1 MSLLKSKSRDDL
13 KRDRELDE
21 ARKAGTAP
29 ALKDE
34 LGNDI
39 NPHIPQYISKAPW
52 YLDQGEPSLRHQR
65 VSEVQKAPIDY
76 VTLRG
81 VKNKVALK
89 FRKGAC
95 ENCGAMTHD
104 SKSCVERPRKKGA
117 KYTNENICPDEYI
130 VENTDKGYDAT
141 RDRWSGFDPSTH
153 LQLVEEYRDLEQ
165 ERALNK
171 IMNISKEDELSDE
184 ESKEHS
190 MMNETF
196 DCKDDKTRT
205 TTRNLRIREDT
216 AKYLINLDVNSAFY
230 DPKSRSMRED
240 PLLGVNSC
248 FKGDN
253 YYFNSEE
260 TYKPKELEMFAWE
273 SKSKGVD
280 VDFIANPTKL
290 EKLFNETKEKKEK
303 EMKESKQKLIER
315 FKASEYVNNYEEL
328 KPLSSVTK
336 EDIITF
342 KESEYE
348 FDEAKML
355 GHSQIWGSFYDVEK
369 GLWGYK
375 CCKITNRS
383 QRCNI

>member
-1 MSLLKSKSRDDL
+1 MSSIKSKTRDEL
-13 KRDRELDE
+13 KRERELDE

-34 LGNDI
+34 LGNEI

-65 VSEVQKAPIDY
+65 TNEVQKAPIDF
-76 VTLRG
+76 VTRRG
-81 VKNKVALK
+81 VTNKVAVK

-104 SKSCVERPRKKGA
+104 AKACVERPRKKGA
-117 KYTNENICPDEYI
+117 KFTNENICPDEYI
-130 VENTDKGYDAT
+130 LENSENSYDAT
-141 RDRWSGFDPSTH
+141 RDRWAGFDPTTH
-153 LQLVEEYRDLEQ
+153 LQLVEEYKDLEH

-171 IMNISKEDELSDE
+171 IVNISNEDEFVEDDDKHIE
-184 ESKEHS
+184 K
-190 MMNETF
+190 NETF
-196 DCKDDKTRT
+196 ECKDDKTRT

-240 PLLGVNSC
+240 PLAGVNSY

-260 TYKPKELEMFAWE
+260 TYKPKELEVFAWE
-273 SKSKGVD
+273 SKKKGVD

-290 EKLFNETKEKKEK
+290 EKLYNETKQNEEK
-303 EMKESKQKLIER
+303 EVLERKQKLIER
-315 FKASEYVNNYEEL
+315 FKAKEYIENYKEL
-328 KPLSSVTK
+328 KPLAKVSE
-336 EDIITF
+336 EDII
-342 KESEYE
+342 KYDEQLE
-348 FDEAKML
+348 FDEGKLL
-355 GHSQIWGSFYDVEK
+355 GHSQIWGSYYDLEK
-369 GLWGYK
+369 GVWGYK
-375 CCKITNRS
+375 CCKVTNRS
-383 QRCNI
+383 EHCKL

>member
-1 MSLLKSKSRDDL
+1 MSSIKSKTRDEL
-13 KRDRELDE
+13 KRERELDE

-34 LGNDI
+34 LGNEI

-65 VSEVQKAPIDY
+65 TNEVQKAPIDF
-76 VTLRG
+76 VTRRG
-81 VKNKVALK
+81 VTNKVAVK

-104 SKSCVERPRKKGA
+104 AKACVERPRKKGA
-117 KYTNENICPDEYI
+117 KFTNENICPDEFI
-130 VENTDKGYDAT
+130 LENSEKSYDAT
-141 RDRWSGFDPSTH
+141 RDRWAGFDPSTH
-153 LQLVEEYRDLEQ
+153 LQLVEEYKDLEH

-171 IMNISKEDELSDE
+171 IVNITNEDEFVEDDDKHIE
-184 ESKEHS
+184 K
-190 MMNETF
+190 NETF
-196 DCKDDKTRT
+196 ECKDDKTRT

-240 PLLGVNSC
+240 PLAGANSY

-260 TYKPKELEMFAWE
+260 TYKPKELEVFAWE
-273 SKSKGVD
+273 SKKKGVD

-290 EKLFNETKEKKEK
+290 EKLYNETKQSEEK
-303 EMKESKQKLIER
+303 EVLERKQKLIER
-315 FKASEYVNNYEEL
+315 FKAKEYIENYKEL
-328 KPLSSVTK
+328 KPLAKVSE
-336 EDIITF
+336 EDII
-342 KESEYE
+342 KYDEKQLE
-348 FDEAKML
+348 FDEGKLL
-355 GHSQIWGSFYDVEK
+355 GHSQVWGSYYDLEK
-369 GLWGYK
+369 GVWGYK
-375 CCKITNRS
+375 CCKVTNRS
-383 QRCNI
+383 EHCKL